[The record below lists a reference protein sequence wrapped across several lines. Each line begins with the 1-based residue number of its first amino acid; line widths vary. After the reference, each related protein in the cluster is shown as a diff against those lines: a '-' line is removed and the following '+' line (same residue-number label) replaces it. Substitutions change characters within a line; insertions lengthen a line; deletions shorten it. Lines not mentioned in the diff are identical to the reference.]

1 MKKWIACLLAAVMLL
16 SLTACS
22 DFIAGFESGMQDAAQ
37 NAGEELN
44 KTVTRGVISGDKY
57 TSAYSGLSFTKTANW
72 RFLTDKELSDA
83 MNAGSEILDQDSF
96 EQALAT
102 MATVYDMMVM
112 DDTTG
117 NNIII
122 SYENL
127 ELSNST
133 SITPEAYMASV
144 EKQLAAQAGFSITVG
159 PKQTV
164 LLSGN
169 SYYRAECTM
178 VYSGITMSQFYY
190 VRKLDKY
197 MNGII
202 ITVVDGTDIS
212 AIEAMFNK

>member
-22 DFIAGFESGMQDAAQ
+22 DFIAGIESGMQDAAQ

-44 KTVTRGVISGDKY
+44 KSVTRGVVSGDKY

-117 NNIII
+117 NNIIV

-133 SITPEAYMASV
+133 SITPESYMASV
-144 EKQLAAQAGFSITVG
+144 EKQLAAQTGFSITAG
-159 PKQTV
+159 AKQMV

-169 SYYRAECTM
+169 SYYRAEYTV

>member
-22 DFIAGFESGMQDAAQ
+22 DFIAGIESGMQDAAQ

-44 KTVTRGVISGDKY
+44 KSVTRGVVSGDKY
-57 TSAYSGLSFTKTANW
+57 TSAYSGLSFTKNANW

-117 NNIII
+117 NNVIV

-133 SITPEAYMASV
+133 SITLEAYMNAV
-144 EKQLAAQAGFSITVG
+144 EKQLTAQSGISVTIGEKKTV
-159 PKQTV
+159 T
-164 LLSGN
+164 LSGN
-169 SYYRAECTM
+169 SYYRTECTM

>member
-22 DFIAGFESGMQDAAQ
+22 DFIAGIESGMQDAAQ

-44 KTVTRGVISGDKY
+44 KSVTPGVVSGDKY
-57 TSAYSGLSFTKTANW
+57 TSAYSGLSFTKNANW
-72 RFLTDKELSDA
+72 RFLTDKEHSDA

-117 NNIII
+117 NNVIV

-133 SITPEAYMASV
+133 SITLEAYMNAV
-144 EKQLAAQAGFSITVG
+144 EKQLTAQSGISVTIGEKKTV
-159 PKQTV
+159 T
-164 LLSGN
+164 LSGN
-169 SYYRAECTM
+169 SYYRTECTM

>member
-1 MKKWIACLLAAVMLL
+1 MKKWIVCLLAAVMLL

-22 DFIAGFESGMQDAAQ
+22 DFIAGIESGMQDAAQ

-44 KTVTRGVISGDKY
+44 KTVTRGVVSGDKY

-117 NNIII
+117 NNIIV

-133 SITPEAYMASV
+133 SITPEAYMNAV
-144 EKQLAAQAGFSITVG
+144 EKQLAAQTGFSITAG
-159 PKQTV
+159 AKQMV

-169 SYYRAECTM
+169 SYYRAEYTV

>member
-1 MKKWIACLLAAVMLL
+1 MKKWIVCLLAAVMLL

-44 KTVTRGVISGDKY
+44 KTVTRGVISDDKY
-57 TSAYSGLSFTKTANW
+57 TSAYSGLSFTKAARW
-72 RFLTDKELSDA
+72 RFMSDKELSDA

-102 MATVYDMMVM
+102 VATVYDMMAM
-112 DDTTG
+112 DETTG

-133 SITPEAYMASV
+133 SITLEAYMDAV
-144 EKQLAAQAGFSITVG
+144 EKQLTAQSGFSVTIGEKKTVS
-159 PKQTV
+159 
-164 LLSGN
+164 LCGN
-169 SYYRAECTM
+169 SYYRTECTM
-178 VYSGITMSQFYY
+178 VYNGITMSQFYY
-190 VRKLDKY
+190 LRKLDKY

-212 AIEAMFNK
+212 TIEAMFTK

>member
-1 MKKWIACLLAAVMLL
+1 MKKWIVCLLVAVMLL

-44 KTVTRGVISGDKY
+44 KTVTRGVISDDKY
-57 TSAYSGLSFTKTANW
+57 TSAYSGLSFTKAARW
-72 RFLTDKELSDA
+72 RFMSDKELSDA

-102 MATVYDMMVM
+102 VATVYDMMAM
-112 DDTTG
+112 DETTG

-133 SITPEAYMASV
+133 SITLEAYMDAV
-144 EKQLAAQAGFSITVG
+144 EKQLTAQSGFSVTIGEKKTVS
-159 PKQTV
+159 
-164 LLSGN
+164 LCGN
-169 SYYRAECTM
+169 SYYRTECTM
-178 VYSGITMSQFYY
+178 VYNGITMSQFYY
-190 VRKLDKY
+190 LRKLDKY

-212 AIEAMFNK
+212 TIEAMFTK